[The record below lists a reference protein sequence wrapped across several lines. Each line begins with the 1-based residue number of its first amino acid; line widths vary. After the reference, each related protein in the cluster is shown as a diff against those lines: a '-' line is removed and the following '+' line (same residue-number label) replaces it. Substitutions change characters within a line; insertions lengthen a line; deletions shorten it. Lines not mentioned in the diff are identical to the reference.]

1 MDPRYK
7 RETFERGIACF
18 NRGQFFECHELLEEI
33 WLAEAPGEKPF
44 YQGLIQVAAGFHHY
58 QRGNLDGAHS
68 LIRQGAEK
76 LVAYPATHQGIDLAG
91 LRAAL
96 LPWLNSLGRGEEPKE
111 LALPRIHL
119 AP

>member
-7 RETFERGIACF
+7 RETFERGITCF
-18 NRGQFFECHELLEEI
+18 NCGQFFECHELLEEI
-33 WLAEAPGEKPF
+33 WLAEAPGEKLF

-76 LVAYPATHQGIDLAG
+76 LAAYPPKHDRIDLAG

-96 LPWLNSLGRGEEPKE
+96 LPWLESLSRGQQPTD
-111 LALPRIHL
+111 LAPPRIQP